1 MKITLTELTN
11 CTVALRKLSEKDMG
25 EPILNYRLMN
35 ILDVCNAESK
45 KFIDLQKKIIDKYK
59 DDTTNDSIIIPTE
72 NINAFNKEMIDAGK
86 IEIELDWTAPKFN
99 IKDLAGFTA
108 KDMKCLA
115 DKFIEIEEVDNG

>member
-11 CTVALRKLSEKDMG
+11 CAGALRKLSEKDIG

>member
-11 CTVALRKLSEKDMG
+11 CAGALRKLSEKDMG

>member
-11 CTVALRKLSEKDMG
+11 CTNALRKLSEKDMG

-35 ILDVCNAESK
+35 VLDVCNAESK

-59 DDTTNDSIIIPTE
+59 EQTTDDSIIIPTE
-72 NINAFNKEMIDAGK
+72 NINAFNKEMLDAGK

>member
-11 CTVALRKLSEKDMG
+11 CAGALRKLSEKDMG

-59 DDTTNDSIIIPTE
+59 ENTTNDSIIIPTE

-108 KDMKCLA
+108 KDMKCLT

>member
-11 CTVALRKLSEKDMG
+11 CTNALRKLSEKDMG

-35 ILDVCNAESK
+35 VLDVCNAESK

-59 DDTTNDSIIIPTE
+59 EDTTDNSIIIPAESINDFNTE
-72 NINAFNKEMIDAGK
+72 MLEAGK

-99 IKDLAGFTA
+99 INDLAGFTA
-108 KDMKCLA
+108 KDLKNLSG
-115 DKFIEIEEVDNG
+115 KFIEIEEVDNG

>member
-11 CTVALRKLSEKDMG
+11 CAGALRKLSEKDMG
-25 EPILNYRLMN
+25 EPILNYRIMN

-59 DDTTNDSIIIPTE
+59 EQTTDDSIIIPTE

>member
-11 CTVALRKLSEKDMG
+11 CTRALRKLSEKDMG

>member
-11 CTVALRKLSEKDMG
+11 CTNALRKLSEKDMG

-59 DDTTNDSIIIPTE
+59 ENTTNDSIIIPTE
-72 NINAFNKEMIDAGK
+72 NINAFNKEMLDAGK
-86 IEIELDWTAPKFN
+86 IEIEIEWTAPKFN
-99 IKDLAGFTA
+99 INDLAGFTA
-108 KDMKCLA
+108 KDLKNLSG
-115 DKFIEIEEVDNG
+115 KFIEIEEVDNG

>member
-11 CTVALRKLSEKDMG
+11 CAGALRKLSEKDMG

-59 DDTTNDSIIIPTE
+59 EQTTDDSIIIPTE